1 MLLAGGVWH
10 MFPELDI
17 YGYAGQE
24 SQGSKWGFSTPSTG
38 HTAFGWGNPYFIN
51 TGCNIEDLGGAAGA
65 GGGGFA
71 CTGNTS
77 LVRQATVGFWDNIYK
92 GPFGRLAGGLQY
104 SFTQKYDFGGIGGSQ
119 ERNENT
125 FLTSLRYYPF

>member
-1 MLLAGGVWH
+1 M
-10 MFPELDI
+10 
-17 YGYAGQE
+17 
-24 SQGSKWGFSTPSTG
+24 
-38 HTAFGWGNPYFIN
+38 GNPLFVN
-51 TGCNIEDLGGAAGA
+51 AGRNVEDFGTGVSTSASAS
-65 GGGGFA
+65 A
-71 CTGNTS
+71 CTGNYQ
-77 LVRQATVGFWDNIYK
+77 LIRQAMVGFWDNIYK

>member
-10 MFPELDI
+10 AFPELDI

-24 SQGSKWGFSTPSTG
+24 SQCSKWGFSTPSTA
-38 HTAFGWGNPYFIN
+38 HTAFGWGNPFYIN

-71 CTGNTS
+71 CTG
-77 LVRQATVGFWDNIYK
+77 
-92 GPFGRLAGGLQY
+92 
-104 SFTQKYDFGGIGGSQ
+104 GIGGSQ
-119 ERNENT
+119 ERNENM